1 MKNEITKLLSKPMD
15 RKAFLQ
21 HVGVALLAVTGI
33 TGLLAAILRPE
44 DGPSAQGSGSKPYGR

>member
-21 HVGVALLAVTGI
+21 HVGVALLAITGI
-33 TGLLAAILRPE
+33 TGLLTAIFRTE
-44 DGPSAQGSGSKPYGR
+44 DGPSAQGSKSKRYGR